1 MIERSYIETIL
12 RINGMSPSE
21 PDDIIRSVLLSAR
34 YNNDE
39 IDTALMVLRED
50 SETKRVRVEG
60 LHKVFR
66 TNESLRPQEISQ
78 LLGIDVDM
86 GSYMLETHDPR
97 PLLTNTFVSVCV
109 LSVLL
114 AVVGVLLYMHMN
126 GFGLFHPGGF

>member
-1 MIERSYIETIL
+1 MIERSYIEKIL
-12 RINGMSPSE
+12 KINGMSPSE

-39 IDTALMVLRED
+39 IDTALVVLRED
-50 SETKRVRVEG
+50 AETRRIRVEG

-78 LLGIDVDM
+78 LLGIDVDI
-86 GSYMLETHDPR
+86 GSYLVENPETPR
-97 PLLTNTFVSVCV
+97 LLNSTFVSIFV

-126 GFGLFHPGGF
+126 GFGLFHPSML